1 MNSFE
6 HVNVDTVMNAI
17 SFLDSDWNARIIA
30 GGTDLLGEM
39 KREIIAPQRLV
50 NLKTIKGSSYI
61 RYSEEEGLK
70 ISALT
75 TLSDIESNEIVR
87 ERFSILSQAISKVG
101 TPQLRNMGTIGGNLC
116 QRPRCWYYRN
126 PHYPCLRKGGKRCF
140 APAGENR
147 YHAILGGGPCF
158 IVHPSDLSPVLIAL
172 GASLE
177 IAGTEGRIVIPIE
190 EFFVGPK
197 VDPHRENILK
207 SNEIVTEIRVP
218 NLKED
223 SRGIYLKAMERKAW
237 DFATVSVAAQIT
249 FDDGIVSN
257 ARIVLGGVA
266 LIPWRVP
273 DAEAVVQGK
282 AIDEKTAFG
291 WESRGFSES
300 LGGKVGVS
308 EGKGDKRK
316 RATAEQAAEV
326 ALANSRPLR
335 DNVYKVE
342 LAKALVK
349 RALLQTSEVSR
360 T

>member
-61 RYSEEEGLK
+61 QYSEEEGLK
-70 ISALT
+70 IGALT

-101 TPQLRNMGTIGGNLC
+101 TPQLRNMGTISGNLC

-158 IVHPSDLSPVLIAL
+158 IVHPSDSAPALIAL

-177 IAGTEGRIVIPIE
+177 IASPEGKKAIPIE

-207 SNEIVTEIRVP
+207 SNEIVTEVRVP
-218 NLKED
+218 NPKED

-237 DFATVSVAAQIT
+237 DFATVSVAAQVA

-257 ARIVLGGVA
+257 SRIVLGGVA
-266 LIPWRVP
+266 PIPWRTP

-282 AIDEKTAFG
+282 AIDEKTV
-291 WESRGFSES
+291 ER
-300 LGGKVGVS
+300 V
-308 EGKGDKRK
+308 
-316 RATAEQAAEV
+316 AEV

-349 RALLQTSEVSR
+349 RALLIIKNRLLLSSS
-360 T
+360 